1 MKKKKLI
8 YIFTGKRGGF
18 SHFIPILDSLNKKK
32 NIDYKIIASDMHLSK
47 KFGNTVNEIKNY
59 TKKIIKLKKPIQG
72 DSVGHRLST
81 ISSTITEMG
90 KIFSRKIPT
99 YIFLL
104 GDRAEVLGAAIAS
117 LHYNVPS
124 IHLYGGD
131 ITQGGTDEPTR
142 HAISKLSSIHLVK
155 NKKSYNNLIQLGEEK
170 WRIHN
175 VGLVSL
181 DLLKNK
187 FFKTKN
193 ELIKKYGIRP
203 DKPFVILI
211 QHPVTWEID
220 QVKAQINE
228 TLKALRKMEIQ
239 TLAIYPCSDPGHQA
253 IIEAYKIE
261 NKRENFKVFK
271 NIELKDFYGLLK
283 LSELIIGNSSC
294 GITEC
299 GYLKKFVIDI
309 GNRQAGRLRG
319 KNVFHVEHKA
329 KKDRAINNK
338 SLKRSNSKNIYSDY
352 GRGNSTKKINSIL
365 NKKFKKFN
373 LIKKKFVEHKI

>member
-1 MKKKKLI
+1 MKNKKLI

-18 SHFIPILDSLNKKK
+18 SHFIPILDSLNKRK

-47 KFGNTVNEIKNY
+47 KFGNTINEIKSY
-59 TKKIIKLKKPIQG
+59 TKKIIKLKKPLQE
-72 DSVGHRLST
+72 DSIGHRLST
-81 ISSTITEMG
+81 ISSTIIEMG
-90 KIFSRKIPT
+90 RIFSKRIPT

-142 HAISKLSSIHLVK
+142 HAISKLSSIHLVS
-155 NKKSYNNLIQLGEEK
+155 NKKSYNNLVQLGEEK

-181 DLLKNK
+181 DLFKKN
-187 FFKTKN
+187 FFKTKDK
-193 ELIKKYGIRP
+193 LLKKYGIRP
-203 DKPFVILI
+203 NKPYVILI

-220 QVKAQINE
+220 QVKSQINE
-228 TLKALRKMEIQ
+228 TLKSLRKMKLQ
-239 TLAIYPCSDPGHQA
+239 TLAIYPCSDPGHEV
-253 IIEAYKIE
+253 IIKAYKIE
-261 NKRENFKVFK
+261 SKKENFKVFK
-271 NIELKDFYGLLK
+271 NIDLEDFYSLLK
-283 LSELIIGNSSC
+283 FSELLIGNSSC

-299 GYLKKFVIDI
+299 GYLKKYVIDI
-309 GNRQAGRLRG
+309 GDRQTGRLRG

-329 KKDRAINNK
+329 KKIQKLLIKIMRK
-338 SLKRSNSKNIYSDY
+338 SKSGNMFSDY
-352 GRGNSTKKINSIL
+352 GKGNSTKKINNIL
-365 NKKFKKFN
+365 NRNYKKN
-373 LIKKKFVEHKI
+373 DLIKKKFMEYKI